1 MSNTKEKK
9 YTEYKK
15 ERPTQ
20 LDLFSFNNIF
30 ESKRDKYSG
39 TVELY
44 DILPKYFHDDVE
56 PLRIKGKYLDIVKR
70 DFVYKKQGMVLK
82 LTPASLEQKDGSTK
96 AFFPTQREEI
106 IEDVLR
112 KFATDSNRNEFLD
125 DRLSVRFTLYDLWKE
140 LKKIK
145 HEYNYSQIR
154 EALEILN
161 KTNLE
166 IKTENEE
173 ITFSSNM
180 FESFGIVNKNKEE
193 IDFDDDSDNE
203 KKRENA
209 SKNIVYFVRFNSL
222 VSNSIKDKSWRI
234 INYDQCMQYK
244 RAVSRWLHKRI
255 SHLFLARKIELPY
268 NILLSTII
276 RDSGMTKYARITD
289 NMIQV
294 QKCLAEM
301 ISIGSI
307 DRYVMEKIYS
317 EEKKNKLEDVKF
329 LIYVS
334 HTFFDDMKLNS
345 IALNEDTKPI
355 DIDTEGKIVDREVYY
370 DSKSNTSGVYLI
382 KDCNISENENGD
394 ENDNNKLKLNQQDL
408 LDSKELKT
416 LLKDFNLSG
425 SDLDKILSYKNDKSF
440 PDIKKNIK
448 CAISY
453 INRERDNNRN
463 CNTMAVIISAIKND
477 WNGQD
482 LLDNKTFGNDV
493 EINDKQ
499 EILKNLLSN
508 ITNEEY
514 KLISQ
519 LFIKYFGENIYISWL
534 SKLNFVSIKETSL
547 NLSCDNQFII
557 DRIKDNFLN
566 GIQAKNKDGIKY
578 WHRKGIKQIVEE
590 VLPNIKR
597 INIKYENNS

>member
-317 EEKKNKLEDVKF
+317 EERKNKLEDVKF

-345 IALNEDTKPI
+345 IALNENTKPI
-355 DIDTEGKIVDREVYY
+355 NIDIEGKIVDKVYY
-370 DSKSNTSGVYLI
+370 DSKSNTSGVYFI
-382 KDCNISENENGD
+382 NDCNISENENGD

-453 INRERDNNRN
+453 INKERDNNRN
-463 CNTMAVIISAIKND
+463 CNTIAVIISAIKND

-482 LLDNKTFGNDV
+482 LLDNTMFGNDV

>member
-317 EEKKNKLEDVKF
+317 EERKNKLEDVKF

-355 DIDTEGKIVDREVYY
+355 DIDTEGKIVDKEVYY

-453 INRERDNNRN
+453 INKERDNNRN
-463 CNTMAVIISAIKND
+463 CNTIAVIISAIKND

-482 LLDNKTFGNDV
+482 LLDNTMFGNDV

-508 ITNEEY
+508 IKNEEY